1 MITLEEVLS
10 PENMR
15 EACRRVMANKGA
27 AGVDGMT
34 VRQLPAHF
42 ERHGASIC
50 AHIRE
55 GRYIPAAVRRVDNPK
70 PNGGTRM
77 LGIPTA
83 QDRVIQQA

>member
-42 ERHGASIC
+42 ERHGASIR

-55 GRYIPAAVRRVDNPK
+55 QVYTCRGQARRHSKTERGHANARHPD
-70 PNGGTRM
+70 GAG
-77 LGIPTA
+77 
-83 QDRVIQQA
+83 